1 MAKAA
6 LNEEAASDVRRLL
19 QERARR
25 RSVLT
30 KDDLAAGARIMGLS
44 LTGQGRVLI
53 RSVAQAP
60 VILAFGA
67 GGGREPSRVVQKS
80 VCFEDLRP
88 GRIFKGVHVGGART
102 RLIPISNIITLHEN
116 VANEKR
122 ATPC

>member
-53 RSVAQAP
+53 RSVARAP

-88 GRIFKGVHVGGART
+88 GADLQGCSYGRRANAPDPDLEHNHIAREC
-102 RLIPISNIITLHEN
+102 RQ
-116 VANEKR
+116 
-122 ATPC
+122 

>member
-1 MAKAA
+1 
-6 LNEEAASDVRRLL
+6 
-19 QERARR
+19 
-25 RSVLT
+25 
-30 KDDLAAGARIMGLS
+30 MGLS

-53 RSVAQAP
+53 RSVTRAP

-80 VCFEDLRP
+80 VALKICTR